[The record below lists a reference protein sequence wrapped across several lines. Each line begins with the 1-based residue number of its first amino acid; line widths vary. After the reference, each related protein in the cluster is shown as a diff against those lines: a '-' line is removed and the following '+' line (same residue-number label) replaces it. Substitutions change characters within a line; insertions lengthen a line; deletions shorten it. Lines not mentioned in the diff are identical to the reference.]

1 MIGTTEPVRQLLALA
16 IACAAAALCACG
28 RVSQASSDSAPSAT
42 TATDQTRTPEQSPPK
57 EDKIVR
63 SDKEWRG
70 MLTPEQYAVL
80 RQKGTERAFTGK
92 YWNTRTKGVYKCAGC
107 GEALFTSDTKFDSSC
122 GWPAFF
128 APADADAIE
137 EHVDNSWIME
147 RTEVTCR
154 RCGGHLGHVFDDGP
168 PEKGGIR
175 YCINSA
181 ALELEPAESDQP
193 APQAPASSEPDAPT
207 KSGQE

>member
-1 MIGTTEPVRQLLALA
+1 MSGTTESARFILALTL
-16 IACAAAALCACG
+16 ACAAAALGACG
-28 RVSQASSDSAPSAT
+28 GVSQASPNATPPNSAAADK
-42 TATDQTRTPEQSPPK
+42 TASPQQSPPK

-63 SDKEWRG
+63 SDKEWRE

-80 RQKGTERAFTGK
+80 RQKGTEPAFTGK
-92 YWNTRTKGVYKCAGC
+92 YWNTRARGVYKCAGC
-107 GEALFTSDTKFDSSC
+107 GEALFMSDTKFDSSC

-137 EHVDNSWIME
+137 EHVDNSWFME
-147 RTEVTCR
+147 RIEVTCR

-181 ALELEPAESDQP
+181 SLELEPAEPERP
-193 APQAPASSEPDAPT
+193 APQPPASSEPDAPT
-207 KSGQE
+207 KPGQK